1 MRHNGL
7 RLIGLD
13 LFLSSLVAARA
24 ASGSREKGQD
34 PNHRRWAC
42 LLPESHQLLYRLSEL
57 SYSSRSRGSP
67 DACNGTDLRSAGR
80 KKSSFLV
87 NFMHDEL
94 VLEVREDLV
103 DEVSRLILDE
113 MIGAFLEL
121 FKPYNPESVAQ
132 GLIEVGVAY
141 NYAQVKC

>member
-1 MRHNGL
+1 
-7 RLIGLD
+7 
-13 LFLSSLVAARA
+13 
-24 ASGSREKGQD
+24 
-34 PNHRRWAC
+34 
-42 LLPESHQLLYRLSEL
+42 
-57 SYSSRSRGSP
+57 
-67 DACNGTDLRSAGR
+67 R